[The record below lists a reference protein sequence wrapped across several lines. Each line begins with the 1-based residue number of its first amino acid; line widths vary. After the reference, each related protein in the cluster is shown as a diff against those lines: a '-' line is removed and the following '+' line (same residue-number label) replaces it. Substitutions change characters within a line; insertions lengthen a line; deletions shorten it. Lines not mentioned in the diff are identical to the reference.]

1 MFDEYEQRFND
12 FLRSTPYIDQILQT
26 SKEYRLVIESLNILA
41 RFNDELKRICAMAR
55 KYQQEG
61 RKLQLSKSKCEDI
74 NRKNRELRVQ
84 IKSMLKDS
92 VQSVAGGKSLE
103 KASQSKRDLIKQRN
117 YLMEENDTL
126 LFHFKKSFL
135 F

>member
-1 MFDEYEQRFND
+1 M
-12 FLRSTPYIDQILQT
+12 
-26 SKEYRLVIESLNILA
+26 
-41 RFNDELKRICAMAR
+41 
-55 KYQQEG
+55 
-61 RKLQLSKSKCEDI
+61 
-74 NRKNRELRVQ
+74 Q
-84 IKSMLKDS
+84 IKSMLKDT
-92 VQSVAGGKSLE
+92 QAAGKE

>member
-1 MFDEYEQRFND
+1 
-12 FLRSTPYIDQILQT
+12 
-26 SKEYRLVIESLNILA
+26 
-41 RFNDELKRICAMAR
+41 
-55 KYQQEG
+55 
-61 RKLQLSKSKCEDI
+61 
-74 NRKNRELRVQ
+74 
-84 IKSMLKDS
+84 MLKDS
-92 VQSVAGGKSLE
+92 VSSVSSGKGLE